1 MLKTENRTYHKLYA
15 RPLVAVC
22 MLMLSACNTDE
33 TLPSN
38 PPDNQGKTPIEL
50 TVGIS
55 GEGGAAV
62 TRGTTRAV
70 VTTDNPYGHPA
81 GRLAVGTSL
90 YMVMKSEDGGSYS
103 PPAAAGPAKYVRTIG
118 FAQEE
123 ATSVSDKVK
132 FAANYMRYYED
143 TYSRESKVSVY
154 SACVPG
160 YYYDGTQVDVTP
172 NGTVDG
178 TLWTVGG
185 STTYTSNDWGTEAIG
200 ATVAWPLRS
209 AAVGDQTGTFVAS
222 QDLCFSN
229 NVSNLAGNSPAD
241 DNRIYFDNVERKF
254 SHKQMIFYHALTKVT
269 FIIKKGTGF
278 ESSNFL
284 FTNAATENIVLKGF
298 NTSGTLDMTTGE
310 FNSVGTTDIS
320 KLLVRVDNHSAAIDG
335 IAYELDGLMLPGSD
349 LDGSDKDDTHTIYF
363 TIDDNLYHVTKQ
375 QLATALAGK
384 MLSNG
389 TTTALTDGN
398 EMRQGV
404 HYIFTLTVGKKKVEA
419 LTASVV
425 DWENVEAS
433 ATPSNARIV
442 LSFLNN
448 GTPVT
453 DNKPDIDLFRSANVD
468 GNATIRDD
476 WESYD
481 WKTGYAP
488 TDNPLLNKAQLH
500 ETSTDGLYYA
510 EETETPN
517 TAWYWPN
524 NRTFYHFRMVMP
536 KTTDTPPAW
545 KVTED
550 AAYGD
555 YITLAGHEYSSTPSS
570 SYKDVCWGAPFKPTS
585 GKLTYDKDTYGFD
598 GTSSHQ
604 IQKAIGP
611 TESTINI
618 VMFHMMSDVT
628 IKLTTSES
636 GDTDY
641 DARVDLDGATLS
653 LSSICPTG
661 KVRMGNGL
669 VVADGSPAAVNGTVD
684 NTYHQWRYG
693 FVPQE
698 LTDVVLTI
706 KTTDNNLY
714 IVDMKD
720 VVAAGSSIKQK
731 LIANPY
737 TETPTGSGN
746 YTIDRWY
753 PNYKYTYTFRL
764 TKSDISLITAT
775 LAAWEDVTA
784 TEQTVQI
791 K

>member
-1 MLKTENRTYHKLYA
+1 M
-15 RPLVAVC
+15 RPLAV
-22 MLMLSACNTDE
+22 LTLLALAACNNDE
-33 TLPSN
+33 MLY
-38 PPDNQGKTPIEL
+38 PDSAYNQSKTPIEM
-50 TVGIS
+50 TVGLM
-55 GEGGAAV
+55 GESPAAM
-62 TRGTTRAV
+62 TRSTTRAV

-90 YMVMKSEDGGSYS
+90 YMVMKSDDGGYT
-103 PPAAAGPAKYVRTIG
+103 PPAEARPSKYVRTIG
-118 FAQEE
+118 YAQEE

-160 YYYDGTQVDVTP
+160 YYYDGTQGDVTP

-185 STTYTSNDWGTEAIG
+185 STTYTSNDWVTEAIG

-209 AAVGDQTGTFVAS
+209 AAVGDQTEAFVAS

-229 NVSNLAGNSPAD
+229 NVSNLPGNSPA
-241 DNRIYFDNVERKF
+241 DNRIYFDNSGRKF

-278 ESSNFL
+278 EASDFV
-284 FTNAATENIVLKGF
+284 FTNAATENIVLKNF

-310 FNSVGTTDIS
+310 FSSVGAADIS
-320 KLLVRVDNHSAAIDG
+320 KLLVRKSDPTVAIDG

-363 TIDDNLYHVTKQ
+363 TIDNNLYHVTKQ
-375 QLATALAGK
+375 QLATALAEK
-384 MLSNG
+384 KLSNG

-425 DWENVEAS
+425 DWEDVEAS
-433 ATPSNARIV
+433 ATPSNARII

-453 DNKPDIDLFRSANVD
+453 DNTPDIDLFRSANVD
-468 GNATIRDD
+468 GNSTIRDD
-476 WESYD
+476 WESYE

-488 TDNPLLNKAQLH
+488 TENPQINKAQLH
-500 ETSTDGLYYA
+500 ETSTNGLYYA
-510 EETETPN
+510 EETTDPYK
-517 TAWYWPN
+517 AWYWPD

-536 KTTDTPPAW
+536 KTIDTPAW
-545 KVTED
+545 KVTAD
-550 AAYGD
+550 GTDGD
-555 YITLAGHEYSSTPSS
+555 YITLAGHEYSPTPSD

-628 IKLTTSES
+628 IQLTTPKN
-636 GDTDY
+636 GDSDY
-641 DARVDLDGATLS
+641 DARVNLDGAELS
-653 LSSICPTG
+653 LNDIVSTG

-669 VVADGSPAAVNGTVD
+669 VIADGSKATVNGAVD
-684 NTYHQWRYG
+684 NTNHKWHYG
-693 FVPQE
+693 FVPQP
-698 LTDVVLTI
+698 LSNIKLTI
-706 KTTDNNLY
+706 KTADNNLY
-714 IVDMKD
+714 IVDMDKM
-720 VVAAGSSIKQK
+720 AATLVENNI
-731 LIANPY
+731 IANPY
-737 TETPTGSGN
+737 NETGENTGK
-746 YTIDRWY
+746 YKIDRWY
-753 PNYKYTYTFRL
+753 PNYRYTYTFKL
-764 TKSDISLITAT
+764 TKNDISLITAT
-775 LAAWEDVTA
+775 LADWHDVTA
-784 TEQTVQI
+784 GDDNVKI